1 MTVIA
6 FRPRPRAASRRT
18 CGHPGALWLGR
29 SGRHVAGWATW
40 WARLRVHRLVVV
52 PRGTFVTG
60 VFTGELRDDD
70 GSLVG
75 VDTRRATIAADLV
88 REGHGYL
95 PVLRP
100 FQLDLM
106 GITVDVDATTIDP
119 ALAPEPEPRAA
130 VAGGARPTAGS
141 AWGSVMKLLALL
153 TPCAMLAVLWALQR
167 LEVWMER
174 RLGSAW
180 SRPHAPRWP
189 APDASAPGAE

>member
-1 MTVIA
+1 MV
-6 FRPRPRAASRRT
+6 
-18 CGHPGALWLGR
+18 GA
-29 SGRHVAGWATW
+29 
-40 WARLRVHRLVVV
+40 LRVHRLLIV

-119 ALAPEPEPRAA
+119 E
-130 VAGGARPTAGS
+130 
-141 AWGSVMKLLALL
+141 
-153 TPCAMLAVLWALQR
+153 
-167 LEVWMER
+167 
-174 RLGSAW
+174 
-180 SRPHAPRWP
+180 P
-189 APDASAPGAE
+189 APSPSRSRRRGGQRTLHVPRGVPS